1 MSVAPAAVAGVFFSG
16 GDSRRRPATLTLAD
30 GRVSVAGD
38 DGLLAGP
45 LALEEVAVSSRLG
58 NTPRFLRFPDGA
70 SFETADNDA
79 IDRLLRPLRPAHG
92 LVHRLESSMRYVLLG
107 LAVTIAFVWGG
118 VRYGIPALAEA
129 TAFALP
135 PAVSREIG
143 EGALELLDGE
153 VLAPTTLP
161 EAEQARLRAR
171 FAPLIAAAGAQSVQ
185 VEFRHAEHGLGAN
198 ALALPSG
205 TIVFTDQLV
214 KLAQRDEELMAVLAH
229 EIGHIERRHALRQ
242 VLQASALGLVVMTVT
257 GDVSSVSSAVAAIP
271 VLLTQ
276 LGYSRGFEYEADR
289 YAGELLARQG
299 IGVSNLGTMLS
310 RLEGARD
317 CTEHGGCPHAEG
329 GWQDYLSTHPPT
341 AERLR
346 QLGQEAAS
354 PRPQ

>member
-1 MSVAPAAVAGVFFSG
+1 MNHPVGVAGVYFSG
-16 GDSRRRPATLTLAD
+16 GDSRRRTATLAVAD
-30 GRVSVAGD
+30 GRISVID
-38 DGLLAGP
+38 DSGGVLAGP
-45 LALEEVAVSSRLG
+45 LALEALGVSSRLG

-79 IDRLLRPLRPAHG
+79 IDSLLRPLRPGHG

-107 LAVTIAFVWGG
+107 LAVTVAFVWGA
-118 VRYGIPALAEA
+118 VRYGIPALAEI

-143 EGALELLDGE
+143 EGALELLDGQ
-153 VLAPTTLP
+153 VLAPSTLTG
-161 EAEQARLRAR
+161 AEQARLRER
-171 FAPLIAAAGAQSVQ
+171 FAPLIAATGAQSLQ
-185 VEFRHAEHGLGAN
+185 VEFRHGQGLGAN

-214 KLAQRDEELMAVLAH
+214 KLAQRDEELLAVLAH

-242 VLQASALGLVVMTVT
+242 VLQASALSLVVMAVT
-257 GDVSSVSSAVAAIP
+257 GDVSSVSSAVAAVP

-289 YAGELLARQG
+289 YAGQVLARQG
-299 IGVSNLGTMLS
+299 IDVAALGAMLS
-310 RLEGARD
+310 RLEGTRD
-317 CTEHGGCPHAEG
+317 CGASDGCAQGEG

-346 QLGQEAAS
+346 QLGQGAAAR
-354 PRPQ
+354 RPQ